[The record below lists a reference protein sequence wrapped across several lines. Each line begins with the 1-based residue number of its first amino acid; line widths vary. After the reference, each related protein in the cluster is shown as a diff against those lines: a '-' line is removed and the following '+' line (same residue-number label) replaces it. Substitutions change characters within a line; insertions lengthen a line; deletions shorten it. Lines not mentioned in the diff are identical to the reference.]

1 MGSSPK
7 TKGDYMKKI
16 AYHRAE
22 IAKLR
27 GYKAAAPRSG
37 GRGMVSPKIRFDQ
50 RIAEHRA
57 KIAELQAK
65 MYNAPRG

>member
-1 MGSSPK
+1 MGSTPK

-37 GRGMVSPKIRFDQ
+37 GRGMNSPKIWYDQ
-50 RIAEHRA
+50 QIANHRA
-57 KIAELQAK
+57 KIARLQAE
-65 MYNAPRG
+65 MYNAPR